1 MHGGTTEEGNC
12 SYLLPLSHRAM
23 HCITHCCPIMW
34 EIFTVT
40 FFSQKD
46 HGDIIKWQHFPDYW
60 LFVRGIHRS
69 PVNSPHKGQW
79 RGALIFSLICAWIN
93 CWVNNGEA
101 GHLRHHRAHY
111 DVIVM
116 YHILCLSAA
125 NCILSSPAY
134 KIIDMDI
141 MTSWYGNEF
150 RITGPEDST
159 HKGAVMRTLDVS
171 FVASVIQLLNK

>member
-60 LFVRGIHRS
+60 LFAQRPVTRS
-69 PVNSPHKGQW
+69 FD
-79 RGALIFSLICAWIN
+79 IFFD
-93 CWVNNGEA
+93 
-101 GHLRHHRAHY
+101 LR
-111 DVIVM
+111 
-116 YHILCLSAA
+116 
-125 NCILSSPAY
+125 
-134 KIIDMDI
+134 
-141 MTSWYGNEF
+141 
-150 RITGPEDST
+150 
-159 HKGAVMRTLDVS
+159 
-171 FVASVIQLLNK
+171 LNKLLSKQWWGWSFETPSRPLWRHCNVPYPLLISCKLYTVIASIQNHRYGHHDVMIRKWIPYYWSGGFHSQRGSNADLRCFLCC